1 MADLGRAAL
10 VVSLGLSVYAL
21 VAGTTSA
28 LTNRRRLAASARNAL
43 YCSFAS
49 TLIAAVVLASALL
62 RHDFS
67 FTYVAQHTNRTL
79 PTAYTLSAFWG
90 GQEGSL
96 LLWLLVLTGYG
107 ALAVALNQKLMR
119 DLTAWVVPVLGGI
132 ATFFAFVLV
141 AVASPFGTQTAPID
155 GAGLTPS
162 LQNPYMVAHPPML
175 YLGYVGL
182 SIPFAFAAGAML
194 SGKTD
199 ERWIVATRRWT
210 LVAWAFL
217 GFGQLLGAHWA
228 YTEVGWGGYYAWDPV
243 ENAALMPW
251 LAATAFLHSVM
262 IQERK
267 GMLKVWNMV
276 LVALAFELSVF
287 GTFLTRSG
295 VVNSIHSFAKSPIGS
310 WFLAFVVIST
320 VFSLVLI
327 MWRLPLLKARTKL
340 ESALSREAAFLY
352 NNLLLVA
359 LCLTV
364 LWGVL
369 FPILTQFVKGE
380 TRTIGRP
387 YYDFF
392 LRAFGL
398 PLLLLM
404 GIGPLI
410 AWRKTSVR
418 ALARTLAWPIAV
430 TVLCGIALVF
440 AGAGSSKPGLIAYT
454 FSAFVLASIV
464 LELVRGT
471 RVTGSVFTL
480 VSRNRR
486 RYGGYIVHAAIVL
499 LAIGIAGLERLR
511 QIEGG
516 AAHARP
522 EHVDRRLHAHAS
534 RRAPH
539 PDSERDR
546 DARRLRRHRP
556 LARHPLVGQQPV
568 LLPTGAV
575 SGSGDQDEL
584 AQGGRPLRDR
594 RRRQSEDERRLR
606 EGARETA
613 RQFHLD
619 RRHRVPV
626 RGRGCTLARCARA
639 APARVPTRTGMT
651 LVLGIVLAAVVVL
664 VVALPF
670 LREPA
675 VADDRLDARGDDEL
689 RLLALLEERDRA
701 LAALKELEFDHRAGG
716 VGDDDYRELVGPLRR
731 AVAAALR
738 AIEQERRLAPGA
750 EQAVRP
756 PDPPLA
762 PAVPPDQATLPQE

>member
-21 VAGTTSA
+21 VAGTTA
-28 LTNRRRLAASARNAL
+28 AVTNRRRLASSARNAL
-43 YCSFAS
+43 YCCFAS
-49 TLIAAVVLASALL
+49 TLIAAIVLALALV

-67 FTYVAQHTNRTL
+67 FRYVAQHTNRTL

-107 ALAVALNQKLMR
+107 ALAVALNRKLMR

-141 AVASPFGTQTAPID
+141 AVASPFGTQPAPID

-194 SGKTD
+194 SGRTD

-228 YTEVGWGGYYAWDPV
+228 YVEVGWGGYYAWDPV

-320 VFSLVLI
+320 IFSLVLI

-369 FPILTQFVKGE
+369 FPIVTQLVKGE

-404 GIGPLI
+404 GVGPLI

-418 ALARTLAWPIAV
+418 ALVRTLAWPIVV
-430 TVLCGIALVF
+430 TVACGIAL
-440 AGAGSSKPGLIAYT
+440 
-454 FSAFVLASIV
+454 
-464 LELVRGT
+464 
-471 RVTGSVFTL
+471 
-480 VSRNRR
+480 
-486 RYGGYIVHAAIVL
+486 
-499 LAIGIAGLERLR
+499 
-511 QIEGG
+511 
-516 AAHARP
+516 
-522 EHVDRRLHAHAS
+522 
-534 RRAPH
+534 
-539 PDSERDR
+539 ERD
-546 DARRLRRHRP
+546 HR
-556 LARHPLVGQQPV
+556 
-568 LLPTGAV
+568 
-575 SGSGDQDEL
+575 S
-584 AQGGRPLRDR
+584 
-594 RRRQSEDERRLR
+594 
-606 EGARETA
+606 
-613 RQFHLD
+613 
-619 RRHRVPV
+619 
-626 RGRGCTLARCARA
+626 
-639 APARVPTRTGMT
+639 
-651 LVLGIVLAAVVVL
+651 
-664 VVALPF
+664 
-670 LREPA
+670 
-675 VADDRLDARGDDEL
+675 
-689 RLLALLEERDRA
+689 
-701 LAALKELEFDHRAGG
+701 
-716 VGDDDYRELVGPLRR
+716 
-731 AVAAALR
+731 
-738 AIEQERRLAPGA
+738 
-750 EQAVRP
+750 
-756 PDPPLA
+756 PD
-762 PAVPPDQATLPQE
+762 